1 MNEPKC
7 YISDIELICIRK
19 QGDLMDINRSTIYYN
34 AIPESEEN
42 HRIMRLMDEEFL
54 EHPTDGVIQMQ
65 DFLFSLNFLVNNKR
79 IPRLLR
85 KMGFMALY
93 LKCNLSTL
101 GHAKYIRPYLLR
113 GLQVLRPN
121 QV

>member
-34 AIPESEEN
+34 AIPENEEN

-93 LKCNLSTL
+93 LKCTLSTL
-101 GHAKYIRPYLLR
+101 CHAKYIRPDVFR